1 TAQGETVRL
10 TGSFGPL
17 RPGER
22 IRVDGSPTAPQ
33 GGERV
38 VRVSRLE
45 RLGGAALAAHPPT
58 RLRYLPLL
66 CEAPGGA
73 AMGYTPAA
81 ALRRWGKEY
90 PAVGHFLGEISAGQL
105 DYVAEEVIGPVPL
118 PRPAETYGN
127 YNVEPGFQ
135 IGPVTDDC
143 LAAAGNPDLG

>member
-1 TAQGETVRL
+1 CLPTTAGAQAVSLEGEVSVLWIDPPGLRPPPPVFRLHTAQGETVRL

-58 RLRYLPLL
+58 RLRYL
-66 CEAPGGA
+66 
-73 AMGYTPAA
+73 
-81 ALRRWGKEY
+81 
-90 PAVGHFLGEISAGQL
+90 
-105 DYVAEEVIGPVPL
+105 
-118 PRPAETYGN
+118 
-127 YNVEPGFQ
+127 
-135 IGPVTDDC
+135 
-143 LAAAGNPDLG
+143 